1 MLLIDKI
8 ANEKLTKVER
18 DIANYLLEHR
28 VSLSNLSTRDIAKE
42 VYCSSSAVIRL
53 AHKLG
58 YQGYNQLKEQ
68 LIKEQKYLD
77 SHFDNI
83 DANLPFSKD
92 DNMMGVVGSIKEVI
106 NEATKDTVSLIHH
119 DSLQRAIRIID
130 KAQHIYVFGFG
141 AYVPLATVFQQKMSR
156 IKKHVIVQNH
166 VGEEKYQ
173 ADMLDVNDCAIIVS
187 YSGENHSLIRVA
199 SLLKEKNIPII
210 IMTSFGENTLSCFS
224 ECILYIATREKLF
237 SKIAN
242 FTSEHSVSLLFNI
255 LYSCYFRLNYENNLD
270 YKIKHSKKVEVEHF
284 SSNQIIMEEDKN

>member
-92 DNMMGVVGSIKEVI
+92 DNMMSVVGSIKEVI

-270 YKIKHSKKVEVEHF
+270 YKI
-284 SSNQIIMEEDKN
+284 